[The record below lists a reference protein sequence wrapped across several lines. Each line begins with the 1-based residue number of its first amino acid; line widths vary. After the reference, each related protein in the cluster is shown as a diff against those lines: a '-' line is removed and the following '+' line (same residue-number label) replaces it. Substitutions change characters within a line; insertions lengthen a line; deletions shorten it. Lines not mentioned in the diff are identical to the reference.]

1 MTGGDQTR
9 GRLRGPRKLGPYAD
23 RDIDCQ
29 EAIEADLIAMVD
41 RAEAA
46 GWLRIEAYAALV
58 ELIDHHA
65 MADQARELTAETIDS
80 LRRTKS

>member
-1 MTGGDQTR
+1 MTGGDQAED
-9 GRLRGPRKLGPYAD
+9 RLRGPRKLGPYAD
-23 RDIDCQ
+23 RDLDCQ
-29 EAIEADLIAMVD
+29 EALEVGLMALVD

-65 MADQARELTAETIDS
+65 MADQARELTAETIDR
-80 LRRTKS
+80 LRGSTN

>member
-1 MTGGDQTR
+1 MTGRDHAED
-9 GRLRGPRKLGPYAD
+9 RLRGPRKLGLYED

-29 EAIEADLIAMVD
+29 EALEAGLMTLVD

-65 MADQARELTAETIDS
+65 MADQARELSAETIDR
-80 LRRTKS
+80 LRGSKN